1 MKVRA
6 AVAWAAALSATAVLA
21 SAATASADP
30 REHEPRRGPF
40 SFAVIGDVPY
50 GDAQIAAFPDR
61 IAQINADPDVRLVD
75 HLGDIKS
82 GSSQCTDAY
91 FALIRKDFDGFA
103 DPLVYTPG
111 DNEWTDCHRPNNGGY
126 DPLERLA
133 AVRSVFFDRPGRSL
147 GQHSVAVTSQAA
159 QGIPENVSYRRAGV
173 SFAAVHVVGSNNSMA
188 PWTGKTAPTPQQAAE
203 VLERTAASVELI
215 RDTFADARQHR
226 DRAVVLMMQADMF
239 DPTEN
244 DPSFADSYAFAP
256 IVQTIARESRSFRR
270 PVYLFNGDSH
280 VYNADAPLASGSPWL
295 SFYGVAAPADNLRRV
310 TVDGSTG
317 LDDWL
322 KVTVHPDRREVLSW
336 TRVPFAP

>member
-1 MKVRA
+1 M
-6 AVAWAAALSATAVLA
+6 
-21 SAATASADP
+21 
-30 REHEPRRGPF
+30 
-40 SFAVIGDVPY
+40 
-50 GDAQIAAFPDR
+50 
-61 IAQINADPDVRLVD
+61 
-75 HLGDIKS
+75 
-82 GSSQCTDAY
+82 
-91 FALIRKDFDGFA
+91 
-103 DPLVYTPG
+103 
-111 DNEWTDCHRPNNGGY
+111 
-126 DPLERLA
+126 
-133 AVRSVFFDRPGRSL
+133 FFDRPGRSL